1 MKPFTMVAVIVFALI
16 AVLQVCRFLLGWVVV
31 VNGITIPVWASG
43 AAFVIAAALAVLVW
57 REARG

>member
-16 AVLQVCRFLLGWVVV
+16 AVLQLCRFLLGWEVV
-31 VNGITIPVWASG
+31 VNGIAIPVWASG
-43 AAFVIAAALAVLVW
+43 AAFVVAAALAVLVW